1 MARLSASIK
10 SSPTDAQKGCTMQS
24 LIDNARTFPERAT
37 DQSTDLGRLA
47 NGQRPEAL
55 FIACSDSRIVPALIT
70 GAGPGQL
77 FELRT
82 AGNIVPVYV
91 PERAFGESATIE
103 FAVEALAVKNIVVCG
118 HSHCGAVTALVRNE
132 PGTPPEV
139 QRWLADTEPHDE
151 ARSAVD
157 LHDGNALTSAVQR
170 HVLVQMDR
178 LRSHPSVAR
187 RLEEGRLQLHGWYY
201 AIDTGVVSVL
211 QPQNGKFL
219 PL

>member
-1 MARLSASIK
+1 
-10 SSPTDAQKGCTMQS
+10 MQS

-37 DQSTDLGRLA
+37 DRSADLGRHA
-47 NGQRPEAL
+47 QGQRPEAL
-55 FIACSDSRIVPALIT
+55 FIACSDSRVVPALIT

-82 AGNIVPVYV
+82 AGNIVPVYD
-91 PERAFGESATIE
+91 PERAFSEAATIE
-103 FAVEALAVKNIVVCG
+103 FAVETLGVRNIVICG
-118 HSHCGAVTALVRNE
+118 HSHCGAVTALVRKDPN
-132 PGTPPEV
+132 TPPAV

-151 ARSAVD
+151 TRDAVD

-170 HVLVQMDR
+170 HVLAQMDR
-178 LRSHPSVAR
+178 LRGHPCVAR

-201 AIDTGVVSVL
+201 AVDTGVVSVL
-211 QPQNGKFL
+211 QPQNGTFL